1 MVAPVKAQL
10 IYTFIQQIIVKDPVN
25 EAKTFLYS

>member
-1 MVAPVKAQL
+1 MVAPMKVQL

-25 EAKTFLYS
+25 EAKISLSS